1 MYENIKLQIIYAYL
15 KTDLKLAK
23 QKGKRFYSKL
33 SNVYFKPEKDQISF
47 QNLAFLV

>member
-23 QKGKRFYSKL
+23 QKGFIL
-33 SNVYFKPEKDQISF
+33 S
-47 QNLAFLV
+47 LAMFM